1 MSSQRSIA
9 IVGAGLGGLVCAR
22 ILQLHN
28 VPVVIYER
36 EPTSASRQQG
46 GSLDMHAESGTKALE
61 MAQLLN
67 EFKKVARYEDQN
79 MKIVGIDGTVHFA
92 DEELA
97 EGLAE
102 GQVGDRPEVDRT
114 LLRQIFLDS
123 LKPGTVKWNHGV
135 SKVIQENSKATI
147 HFLDSALEPAVHNFV
162 VGADGAWSRIRPT
175 LSSVVPEYAGITYI
189 DIFLADV
196 KKNYPDLAAFVKG
209 GMAMVLGDNKG
220 ILAQKNGND
229 VVRVYAAFRKPIAW
243 LDAIGLNSLVEG
255 GKHAEARELLLKQF
269 ERWCPEATGYL
280 KVPCFSMDVRPLY
293 QFKKRH
299 TWDTNPHISLLGDA
313 AHVTV
318 PNGEGANLAML
329 DGLELGIA
337 IAENISANEE
347 SWLKAI
353 KGFEVEMQRRGW
365 EGPEDELTLDAFIS
379 DGDAA
384 ARAAANMR
392 KAMAMAMAAAGDA
405 SH

>member
-1 MSSQRSIA
+1 MASQRSIA

-22 ILQLHN
+22 ILQLRN
-28 VPVVIYER
+28 IPVVIYER
-36 EPTSASRQQG
+36 EPTPTSRQQG

-61 MAQLLN
+61 MAQLLD

-79 MKIVGIDGTVHFA
+79 IRIVGIDGTIHFA
-92 DEELA
+92 DEE
-97 EGLAE
+97 LAE

-114 LLRQIFLDS
+114 LLRQMFLDS

-135 SKVIQENSKATI
+135 SKVIQENNKATL
-147 HFLDSALEPAVHNFV
+147 HFLDSALEPVVYDFV
-162 VGADGAWSRIRPT
+162 VGADGTWSRVRPT

-229 VVRVYAAFRKPIAW
+229 VVRVYAAFRKPLAW
-243 LDAIGLNSLVEG
+243 LDEVGLNSLVEG

-269 ERWCPEATGYL
+269 EGWCPEATGYL
-280 KVPCFSMDVRPLY
+280 KVPCLSMDVRPLY
-293 QFKKRH
+293 QFKNRH
-299 TWDTNPHISLLGDA
+299 TWDTNPHVSLVGDA

-318 PNGEGANLAML
+318 PNGEGANSAML
-329 DGLELGIA
+329 NGLDLANA

-353 KGFEVEMQRRGW
+353 KGFEVEMQRCGW
-365 EGPEDELTLDAFIS
+365 EPDDELTLDAFIS

-392 KAMAMAMAAAGDA
+392 KLMAMAMAAAGGA